1 MSWYCINPFG
11 SISTDTQGYYEVCC
25 ESGPSGIH
33 VNDMTISEYKNSDYL
48 NEIKQAFK
56 SKDARENELVKKACA
71 FCIKKEKEG
80 AISKR
85 IRDNNNK
92 NFEPYLEL
100 KMIGNICNYACVM
113 CSPRSSSI
121 LAEEHNL
128 DIPKYFDPPEKWW
141 NDFKEI
147 ALEYKTFK
155 FSGGEPF
162 MSPTFKKII
171 RTLKEINH
179 TDVRL
184 QIHTNGS
191 VSSKVLQKLIDSFS
205 NVSILFSID
214 AWGHRNELIRKNS
227 NWEETE
233 ERIWEYANLVYSNP
247 TKIELSYSF
256 CVSILNVGYLHE
268 FDDFISTFGKT
279 KISFSCTNTLTWPD
293 SLNAYYLPTKIK
305 QMYLKRLPTGFDNI
319 KPVKAVLSSKY
330 EGDLFKTH
338 LQQLSLKIPT
348 WREHWPEFLPY
359 E

>member
-1 MSWYCINPFG
+1 MSWYCTNPFG
-11 SISTDTQGYYEVCC
+11 SISTDTLGYYEVCC
-25 ESGPSGIH
+25 ESRPSEIH
-33 VNDMTISEYKNSDYL
+33 VNDMTISEYKKSDYL
-48 NEIKQAFK
+48 KEIKHAFR
-56 SKDARENELVKKACA
+56 SKDARENELVKKACEG
-71 FCIKKEKEG
+71 CIKKEQEG

-92 NFEPYLEL
+92 KFQPYLEL

-113 CSPRSSSI
+113 CSPYSSSV
-121 LAEEHNL
+121 LAEEEGI
-128 DIPKYFDPPEKWW
+128 DIQKYFDPPEKWW

-147 ALEYKTFK
+147 AFEYNTFK

-179 TDVRL
+179 TDVSL

-191 VSSKVLQKLIDSFS
+191 VSSKVLQGLIDSFGHI
-205 NVSILFSID
+205 NILFSVD

-233 ERIWEYANLVYSNP
+233 ERIWEYASLVYSNP
-247 TKIELSYSF
+247 TKFKLSYNF
-256 CVSILNVGYLHE
+256 CVSMLNIGYLHE
-268 FDDFISTFGKT
+268 FDDFISAFGKRE
-279 KISFSCTNTLTWPD
+279 INFSCTNTLTWPD
-293 SLNAYYLPTKIK
+293 SLNAYYLPKEIK
-305 QMYLKRLPTGFDNI
+305 QMYLKRLPTGFYNI
-319 KPVKAVLSSKY
+319 KPVKAVLLSKY
-330 EGDLFKTH
+330 EGDQFKNN
-338 LQQLSLKIPT
+338 LQNLSLKIPT